1 MTVRVIGA
9 GVGRTGTYSLKLA
22 LEQLGFGPC
31 HHMEEVVKAPER
43 QVPLWTAAVRGEA
56 DFAAA
61 YAGFGSAVDWPTA
74 AFWRELAA
82 AFPEAKFVLTTR
94 SAESWSESYSQT
106 IDALLSRPEKAL
118 PETRPWFEMALA
130 VIEKSGFDTGMSQSD
145 LVEAFEARNAAV
157 QSALPPDR
165 LLVYEVR
172 EGWEPLC
179 AFLDKPQPS
188 NPFPKSNNREEFWDL
203 ARHVTG

>member
-43 QVPLWTAAVRGEA
+43 QVPLWSAAARGEP

-74 AFWRELAA
+74 AFWRELAETY
-82 AFPEAKFVLTTR
+82 PQAKFILTTR
-94 SAESWSESYSQT
+94 SPESWGDSYSQT
-106 IDALLSRPEKAL
+106 IHALLSRPEEAL

-130 VIEKSGFDTGMSQSD
+130 VIKRSGFDTGMSRHE
-145 LVEAFEARNAAV
+145 LIAAFETRNAAV
-157 QSALPPDR
+157 QNALPPER

-179 AFLDKPQPS
+179 AFLGKPQPAD
-188 NPFPKSNNREEFWDL
+188 PFPRSNNREEFWDL